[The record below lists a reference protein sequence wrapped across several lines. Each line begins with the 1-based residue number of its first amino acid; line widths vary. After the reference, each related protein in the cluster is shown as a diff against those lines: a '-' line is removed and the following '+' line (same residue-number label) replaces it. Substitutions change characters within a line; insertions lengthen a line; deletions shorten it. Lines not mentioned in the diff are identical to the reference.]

1 MQPFIPEKDAAYFES
16 FLERIGLA
24 GTSEAALPV
33 SRGYRRRGF
42 GSTGVADGGSIDDY
56 DRALNAI
63 SHDIENMGSSV
74 NLNTS
79 VSDRFLPKST

>member
-1 MQPFIPEKDAAYFES
+1 MQPFIPEKDAAYFET
-16 FLERIGLA
+16 FLERIGLGSTQDA
-24 GTSEAALPV
+24 SLAV
-33 SRGYRRRGF
+33 SRGYRQRGF

-74 NLNTS
+74 NLNS
-79 VSDRFLPKST
+79 KVSDTYLPKST